1 MSLDAP
7 AGNLPTARLDI
18 RTWTYYPAPPSAV
31 DADLDRKT
39 DRLFTT
45 ARVVQWMTA
54 VFVVGF
60 LLPAL
65 LGLVALPLVAL
76 VGGVCALAAS
86 IVTGLWHQQLR
97 KRTGI
102 PIIPVLESS
111 LEPFAAMLREYQQAY
126 ELVLADDPNELSQE
140 DAQDLR
146 DLQTAARKA
155 QKSQREMTR
164 VLSRQFIAHCELAAQ
179 ADRRG
184 WKRLRDRHAR
194 TVANWVVRVAR
205 TQEDDNDDAA
215 HTDED
220 GKGSGQ

>member
-7 AGNLPTARLDI
+7 TGNLPTARLDI
-18 RTWTYYPAPPSAV
+18 RTWTYYPDPPSAV
-31 DADLDRKT
+31 DAGLDRKT

-97 KRTGI
+97 KRTGV

-111 LEPFAAMLREYQQAY
+111 LEPFAAMLRDYQQAY
-126 ELVLADDPNELSQE
+126 EFVLADDPKLSQE

-164 VLSRQFIAHCELAAQ
+164 VLSRQFISHCELAAQ

-205 TQEDDNDDAA
+205 THDDDNDDTA
-215 HTDED
+215 HAGE
-220 GKGSGQ
+220 GSGR